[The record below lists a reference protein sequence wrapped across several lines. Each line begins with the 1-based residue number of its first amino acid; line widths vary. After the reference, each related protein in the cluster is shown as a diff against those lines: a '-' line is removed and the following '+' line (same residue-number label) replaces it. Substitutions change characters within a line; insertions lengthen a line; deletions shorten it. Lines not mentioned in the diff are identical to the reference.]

1 MSIGGFMN
9 FRRGVGEGLAAVGG
23 YQSWLE
29 GMRVEKPVFSREIEK
44 SDRNHSASPAPLR
57 F

>member
-1 MSIGGFMN
+1 MN

-29 GMRVEKPVFSREIEK
+29 GMRVEKPVFSREIEN
-44 SDRNHSASPAPLR
+44 RIEIIPLHR
-57 F
+57 RPSVFR

>member
-1 MSIGGFMN
+1 MN